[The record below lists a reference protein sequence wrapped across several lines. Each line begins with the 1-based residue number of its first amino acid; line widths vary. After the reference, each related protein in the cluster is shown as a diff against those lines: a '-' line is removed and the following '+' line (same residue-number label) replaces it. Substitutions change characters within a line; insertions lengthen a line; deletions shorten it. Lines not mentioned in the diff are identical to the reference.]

1 LKVFK
6 QKERVMRKLT
16 SMGVP
21 AVLAAALSLSVY
33 AQTAEH
39 DHNHPEGVPAQQSG
53 PAKPAPKV
61 AEGASTGGMMD
72 MKSMCD
78 MHKQMMGAKS
88 DDERQAM
95 MDKRMKGMSSELR
108 EKQMQMMNEQCK

>member
-1 LKVFK
+1 
-6 QKERVMRKLT
+6 MRKFM
-16 SMGVP
+16 SMSVP
-21 AVLAAALSLSVY
+21 AALAPALSLSVY

-39 DHNHPEGVPAQQSG
+39 DHNHPEGAPAQQSA
-53 PAKPAPKV
+53 PANPAPMG
-61 AEGASTGGMMD
+61 AESAAKGGMMD

-95 MDKRMKGMSSELR
+95 MDKRMKGMSPEMR
-108 EKQMQMMNEQCK
+108 DKQMHMMNEQCK